1 MLQAHAAQQ
10 MYCPA
15 YPTGIQLQ
23 ADEGLPPRSDAWVW
37 HQMALQ
43 ARGYD
48 LSNVQLQGMRVT
60 YQKGAFQHGPPPP
73 PRHDTLA
80 LAVVSAVLSTVIV
93 LQALGLWLAYSRS
106 VLGLRT

>member
-1 MLQAHAAQQ
+1 MASSCKRCLL
-10 MYCPA
+10 
-15 YPTGIQLQ
+15 I
-23 ADEGLPPRSDAWVW
+23 PRSDAWLW

-60 YQKGAFQHGPPPP
+60 YQNAFQHGPPPR
-73 PRHDTLA
+73 PRHDAVA

-106 VLGLRT
+106 VLELQT